1 MESSLS
7 YHGDLEK
14 EVEDVQSGN
23 GDERKCLPV
32 FASWRSLWRGCD
44 DGMSRRKKRGMKK
57 LMQEHAQVEKE
68 TDWWWWSS

>member
-32 FASWRSLWRGCD
+32 FASWRRLWRGCD
-44 DGMSRRKKRGMKK
+44 GGIRSG
-57 LMQEHAQVEKE
+57 HAPPAAVEE
-68 TDWWWWSS
+68 QSF

>member
-32 FASWRSLWRGCD
+32 FASWRSLWQGCD
-44 DGMSRRKKRGMKK
+44 DGWHE
-57 LMQEHAQVEKE
+57 QEEKE
-68 TDWWWWSS
+68 GDEEANAGACAGGEGD